1 MSSIQAYHVD
11 GSESNFPLWFQM
23 YRIGCLRDDVIF
35 FIFLYQRYIYR
46 IDPTRLNEF
55 GYSAEML
62 EEKAKEKEQKA
73 AGQPAIES
81 SNGKPKSVKEKKK
94 Q

>member
-1 MSSIQAYHVD
+1 M
-11 GSESNFPLWFQM
+11 PTM

-55 GYSAEML
+55 GFSAEML
-62 EEKAKEKEQKA
+62 DQKKKE
-73 AGQPAIES
+73 IES
-81 SNGKPKSVKEKKK
+81 SPPAAAVNGEIKTSPTASTTPAAAASKSKSSKKSD
-94 Q
+94 